1 MTSEI
6 DLKRQHQ
13 PDAIRERLESPRSS
27 YVASGVLGAIDGLV
41 TTFAIVA
48 ASVGGGLSE
57 TVIIVL
63 GMANLLAD
71 GFSMA
76 VGNYHATQ
84 SQVEQIDMARRVEN
98 DHIDRVPEGEREEV
112 RMILTRKGLRGASL
126 ENAVAVITSDRRL
139 WVDTMVAEE
148 WGLPVLHPSPFREA
162 LATFGAFAVC
172 GFLPLL
178 PFLVMGGDMQGPFVT
193 SIVLT
198 GLAFLAVGVLKGL
211 VLESSPLRSGTLT
224 LLTGAI
230 AAGLAYGVGA
240 LLRLWLGGNSWPGV
254 NRILRESCH

>member
-1 MTSEI
+1 MTSEL
-6 DLKRQHQ
+6 DLKRQHH
-13 PDAIRERLESPRSS
+13 PDAIRERLESPRSNF
-27 YVASGVLGAIDGLV
+27 VASAVLGGIDGSV

-57 TVIIVL
+57 IVIIIL
-63 GMANLLAD
+63 GLANLLAD

-76 VGNYHATQ
+76 VGNYHATE
-84 SQVEQIDMARRVEN
+84 SQVEQIEMARRVEN

-112 RMILTRKGLRGASL
+112 RMILERKGLRGETL

-139 WVDTMVAEE
+139 WIDTMVAEE
-148 WGLPVLHPSPFREA
+148 WGLPVAHPSPFKEA

-178 PFLVMGGDMQGPFVT
+178 PFLVQRGDMQGQFMISV
-193 SIVLT
+193 VLT
-198 GLAFLAVGVLKGL
+198 GFAFLTVGVLKGI
-211 VLESSPLRSGTLT
+211 VLETSPIRSGTVT
-224 LLTGAI
+224 LATGGI

-240 LLRLWLGGNSWPGV
+240 LLRFWLGGE
-254 NRILRESCH
+254 L

>member
-1 MTSEI
+1 MTSEL
-6 DLKRQHQ
+6 DLKRQHH
-13 PDAIRERLESPRSS
+13 PDAIRERLESPRSN
-27 YVASGVLGAIDGLV
+27 YVASAVLGAIDGSV

-63 GMANLLAD
+63 GLANLLAD

-76 VGNYHATQ
+76 VGNYHATE
-84 SQVEQIDMARRVEN
+84 SQVQRIEMARRVEN

-112 RMILTRKGLRGASL
+112 RVILERKGLRGESL

-148 WGLPVLHPSPFREA
+148 WGLPVSHPSPFKEA
-162 LATFGAFAVC
+162 LATFGAFGAC

-178 PFLVMGGDMQGPFVT
+178 PFLVLGGDLQGQFVI
-193 SIVLT
+193 SVGLT
-198 GLAFLAVGVLKGL
+198 GFAFLAVGVLKGI
-211 VLESSPLRSGTLT
+211 VLDSSPLRSGTVT
-224 LLTGAI
+224 LVTGGI

-240 LLRLWLGGNSWPGV
+240 FLGLWLGA
-254 NRILRESCH
+254 

>member
-6 DLKRQHQ
+6 ELERQHH
-13 PDAIRERLESPRSS
+13 PDAIRERLESPRPS
-27 YVASGVLGAIDGLV
+27 YLGSAVLGAIDGSV

-57 TVIIVL
+57 VVIIVL
-63 GMANLLAD
+63 GLANLLAD

-84 SQVEQIDMARRVEN
+84 SQVERIEMARRVEN

-112 RMILTRKGLRGASL
+112 RMILTRKGLRGESL

-148 WGLPVLHPSPFREA
+148 WGLPVAHPSPFREA
-162 LATFGAFAVC
+162 LATFGAFGAC

-178 PFLVMGGDMQGPFVT
+178 PFVLLGGDMQSKFVV
-193 SIVLT
+193 SVLLT
-198 GLAFLAVGVLKGL
+198 GFAFLSVGVIKGV
-211 VLESSPLRSGTLT
+211 VLESSPLRSGAVTLV
-224 LLTGAI
+224 TGGI

-240 LLRLWLGGNSWPGV
+240 LLRLWLGA
-254 NRILRESCH
+254 